1 MVSMSTQLNF
11 MSDTVVTMCLT
22 GYQGRSSALADAH
35 MYKKRTRVCVCVCL
49 CVCLSVSSL
58 FLMHGHSFE
67 RICTKCNMWHPYRP
81 TLQMVRGGRA
91 LSRRIPPPPP
101 AENVAPPPRQPK
113 LTSAAVYCAAN
124 HLHLFNQSFLS
135 RENLQTVN
143 HMLTEDRFCHIT
155 LILRSLY

>member
-1 MVSMSTQLNF
+1 MSTQLNF

-35 MYKKRTRVCVCVCL
+35 VYKNERVCVYVCVCVS
-49 CVCLSVSSL
+49 VCLSLLCSL
-58 FLMHGHSFE
+58 CTVTVLSGSARNVTCGI
-67 RICTKCNMWHPYRP
+67 RIGLPYRWSEGVEP
-81 TLQMVRGGRA
+81 SA
-91 LSRRIPPPPP
+91 AEFRRR
-101 AENVAPPPRQPK
+101 RQPK